1 VGARNALFT
10 PKTGLRGPLGSPEA
24 SCRNRILIFL
34 YKLERAMIYVDDAG
48 IEKGGHKWYHLISD
62 DPNDAELH
70 AFAKKVGLRCWWY
83 QHDH

>member
-1 VGARNALFT
+1 
-10 PKTGLRGPLGSPEA
+10 
-24 SCRNRILIFL
+24 
-34 YKLERAMIYVDDAG
+34 MIYVDDAG

-83 QHDH
+83 QHDHYDVTGGYGGGRFRLGRSAYLNGRQ